1 MLEFKKKKLDYTD
14 PNAGVV
20 IFRLYGVTYLNL
32 FVGDE
37 MYVVEEGPT
46 YYA

>member
-1 MLEFKKKKLDYTD
+1 MFEFKKKKMDSTD
-14 PNAGVV
+14 PNAGVL
-20 IFRLYGVTYLNL
+20 IFRLYGVTYLDL

-37 MYVVEEGPT
+37 MYTVEEGPT